1 MQPGDLAHF
10 WCITHTAFL
19 YTHIPEDGYFKNTA
33 RVTLKKDANGAPVV
47 YLGDVWTASG
57 RFYKVLYRG
66 TVGVIHNEYVWRMNL
81 HDDDGKELI
90 K

>member
-10 WCITHTAFL
+10 WCITHSAPL
-19 YTHIPEDGYFKNTA
+19 YTHIPEDGHFRNAA

-57 RFYKVLYRG
+57 RFYKVLYNG
-66 TVGVIHNEYVWRMNL
+66 AVGVIHNEYVWRMNL